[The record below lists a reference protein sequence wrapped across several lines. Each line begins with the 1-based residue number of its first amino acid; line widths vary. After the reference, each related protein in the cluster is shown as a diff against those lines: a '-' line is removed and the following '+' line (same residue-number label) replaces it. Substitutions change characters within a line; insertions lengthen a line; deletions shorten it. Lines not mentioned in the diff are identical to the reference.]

1 MCISNILKAIESG
14 IYSESVK
21 NRLASLESERVKPDQ
36 QLHEAKRKV
45 VPVTREGVL
54 AYLRILQ
61 HGDALDRDF
70 QRELF

>member
-21 NRLASLESERVKPDQ
+21 NRLASLESERAKPDQ

-54 AYLRILQ
+54 AYFRILQ